1 MVDWENLERTELYRG
16 SLGEIGSSDGRFS
29 ADLGSAKRALD
40 VDPVPRTSP
49 LCRARFCGPGCGL
62 NPALHTVRA
71 AVSAW
76 SDEQETVSFAGIDP
90 LLFRHGS
97 LVWLDG
103 PHTGLRARIVDA
115 GPDGLVLDRMFDPAP
130 AAGVRARLVEGC
142 DRTLATCGSRFGNSV
157 NFRGEPFLPGNDLIA
172 RYPGPQ

>member
-1 MVDWENLERTELYRG
+1 M
-16 SLGEIGSSDGRFS
+16 
-29 ADLGSAKRALD
+29 
-40 VDPVPRTSP
+40 
-49 LCRARFCGPGCGL
+49 
-62 NPALHTVRA
+62 
-71 AVSAW
+71 
-76 SDEQETVSFAGIDP
+76 
-90 LLFRHGS
+90 
-97 LVWLDG
+97 WLDG

-130 AAGVRARLVEGC
+130 AVGVRARLVEGC